1 MWNWEHRL
9 IFRMDGSAQLGAGV
23 GAWGSFAD
31 GFKALNY
38 VGVTAG
44 VGPGV
49 GGSVGVSNTR
59 PGWW

>member
-1 MWNWEHRL
+1 
-9 IFRMDGSAQLGAGV
+9 MDGSAQLGAGV

-49 GGSVGVSNTR
+49 GGSLGVSNTR